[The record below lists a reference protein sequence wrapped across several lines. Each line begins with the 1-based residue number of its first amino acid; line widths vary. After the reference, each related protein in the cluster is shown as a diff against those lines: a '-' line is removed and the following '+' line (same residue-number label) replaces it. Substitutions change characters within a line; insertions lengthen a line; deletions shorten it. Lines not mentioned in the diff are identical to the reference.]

1 MEIPQ
6 LTTTHSDATKFAS
19 NDGDET
25 NNIQTL
31 SPDSLNESSEIVKK
45 RLCTSTST
53 NSQTSIEVHSDITEA
68 GEESETWFHNQS
80 AK

>member
-19 NDGDET
+19 NENDVTEKT
-25 NNIQTL
+25 QTL
-31 SPDSLNESSEIVKK
+31 SPDPINGSSEIIKK
-45 RLCTSTST
+45 RLCTSSST

-68 GEESETWFHNQS
+68 SEESETWFHNQA